1 MAGGGAGGGADAD
14 AECGDAETGDNG
26 DTVAKTKVTS
36 LIVPKLDISL
46 IIFLLYSLHHA
57 IPISAMALHTFVLS
71 FVGSFGKLFTFDAIV
86 KYGTMKE
93 VTSHLRTV

>member
-14 AECGDAETGDNG
+14 AECGDTGDNG
-26 DTVAKTKVTS
+26 DTAAKTKVTS

-71 FVGSFGKLFTFDAIV
+71 FVRPFCKLFTFDGIV

-93 VTSHLRTV
+93 VIRLLRTV